1 MDQLSPTL
9 ASGFSRYFEAFAS
22 RTRALVDDL
31 SDDEF
36 WTKPYPYGNSVGHLL
51 LHVTGN
57 LSYYIGARMANTGYV
72 RDRDREFTDTSRRS
86 REVVLA
92 DLERAVA
99 VVVRTIK
106 SQRDEDWVRTYE
118 AAGVDDN
125 TRFSIVLR
133 CAQHFHHHLGQIIY
147 LVNEHKRQ
155 RASGLAGG
163 DPTAAPTI
171 EY

>member
-1 MDQLSPTL
+1 MRARPMDQLSPTL
-9 ASGFSRYFEAFAS
+9 ASGFSRYFEAFAE
-22 RTRALVDDL
+22 RTRVLVDPL

-51 LHVTGN
+51 LHITGN
-57 LSYYIGARMANTGYV
+57 LNTFIGAHIAGTGYV
-72 RDRDREFTDTSRRS
+72 RDREREFTDTSRRS
-86 REVVLA
+86 KAEVLA
-92 DLERAVA
+92 DLEKAVA

-106 SQRDEDWVRTYE
+106 SQRDDDWARAY
-118 AAGVDDN
+118 AAPGVDDT

-147 LVNEHKRQ
+147 LVNEHARR
-155 RASGLAGG
+155 RAESG
-163 DPTAAPTI
+163 PPTI